1 MAACANIEFEI
12 DEVSKPDS
20 DNSSNHNV
28 KHSENNQD
36 DLPKNSF
43 FWLHPN
49 WSKKE
54 ALPYSF
60 HKLLLSTQ
68 TSNITITDECSVPS
82 SDNETQ

>member
-43 FWLHPN
+43 F
-49 WSKKE
+49 
-54 ALPYSF
+54 
-60 HKLLLSTQ
+60 
-68 TSNITITDECSVPS
+68 
-82 SDNETQ
+82 